1 MNPLVAIAYR
11 EYRIRLTNPILPL
24 WDILVPVVYL
34 IVFGSSFSRA
44 GFSFI
49 WSGQQLDYSWF
60 LLGGVLA
67 MVTFSIAMNSSYAA
81 FEDLQ
86 SGIFQEMLTYP
97 FPRRALLLGKL
108 LFNGAFGLLGST
120 CCLLAGVLAL
130 GLPIYWAKFLPLLLW
145 ILLGTAAWYFF
156 FVWVSLKVR
165 GFNAYHTTT
174 SSLYLLLMFVS
185 NLFYPVETLPN
196 WAQSIAYLN
205 PITWQV
211 DILRY
216 LTSSSREA
224 GFMWEAL
231 AFMGFTAVSYWL
243 ANRKLNSPVE

>member
-1 MNPLVAIAYR
+1 MKPLVAIAYR

-24 WDILVPVVYL
+24 WDVLVPMVYL
-34 IVFGSSFSRA
+34 VVFGSSFSRA
-44 GFSFI
+44 GFAFS
-49 WSGQQLDYSWF
+49 WAGQQLDYSWF

-97 FPRRALLLGKL
+97 FPRRELLLGKL
-108 LFNGAFGLLGST
+108 LFNGAFGLIASV
-120 CCLLAGVLAL
+120 CCLFAGAFVLRLPVYWTKLPAL
-130 GLPIYWAKFLPLLLW
+130 LIWVIA
-145 ILLGTAAWYFF
+145 GTAAWYFF
-156 FVWVSLKVR
+156 FVWISLRVR

-174 SSLYLLLMFVS
+174 STLYLLLMFIS
-185 NLFYPVETLPN
+185 NLFYPVETLPV
-196 WAQSIAYLN
+196 WIRWSAYLN

-211 DILRY
+211 DVLRY
-216 LTSSSREA
+216 LTSPSAQSA
-224 GFMWEAL
+224 FMWEAL
-231 AFMGFTAVSYWL
+231 AFLGFMVFSYWL